1 MSPKAVKSLYDMK
14 RNPVA
19 LLFRYLFADK
29 FILCNLMFTET
40 TRDSPSCFNLKLS
53 TERVAVALLSHGCIS
68 GFAGCRSYRAHTI
81 SRNMTGVAFVVED

>member
-1 MSPKAVKSLYDMK
+1 VSPKAVKSLYDMK

-19 LLFRYLFADK
+19 LLFCYLFADK

-53 TERVAVALLSHGCIS
+53 TEGVAVALLHMAA
-68 GFAGCRSYRAHTI
+68 FLALQVVDHTA
-81 SRNMTGVAFVVED
+81 RTLFPGT